1 MLNRTITL
9 FAGLWLCSA
18 SNVLHAQAGE
28 WTWLKGGSTINQT
41 GNWGSM
47 GVTSATTTPPSL
59 FQTEFWTAQDGTLW
73 MYGGRDTDA
82 HEYAALWKYD
92 PANNTWTW
100 IKGPNTYSYEGN
112 FGTMGVPAP
121 SNLPPA
127 KSYCMMSWTDLDGNF
142 WMYGGRNGSQFG
154 NGVENNDL
162 WRYEVATNN
171 WTWMKGSQADNPS
184 AVWGVKGVPNSTN
197 QPPALT
203 LALTW
208 TDDVGD
214 LWLFGGYSTQFL
226 GRYNAVW
233 RYQIS
238 TNTWTWMAGEDTINP
253 TVNYGS
259 MGVPA
264 PTNAPSGR
272 YAQSLGKSSDGKL
285 WFYGGTTSGNFQY
298 RDLWSFNTMTALF
311 TWEGGAEG
319 FSNSLL
325 NGPDYGT
332 LCTNDPLD
340 SIGGRKG
347 TTWRDSRDRLWLFG
361 EATDGSNPY
370 SRNDM
375 WTYCTANDQWTWVA
389 GPSATNDPGSWG
401 TVGVS
406 NPNNRPNGRLFGATW
421 TGADGSLYLFGG
433 LEAGPFFPTHN
444 DLWRFVPDPTCSPCA
459 INTDLAEY
467 NRNEELLVELSDG
480 QLVVKLPE
488 GVWLVRAFDST
499 GRVLFEEGG
508 SGTLALPT
516 DDVSTGLLIV
526 SASHSNGAQL
536 TAKVLLE

>member
-1 MLNRTITL
+1 M
-9 FAGLWLCSA
+9 
-18 SNVLHAQAGE
+18 
-28 WTWLKGGSTINQT
+28 
-41 GNWGSM
+41 
-47 GVTSATTTPPSL
+47 

-82 HEYAALWKYD
+82 QEYAALWKYD
-92 PANNTWTW
+92 PVGNTWTW
-100 IKGPNTYSYEGN
+100 IKGPNTYSFEGN

-171 WTWMKGSQADNPS
+171 WTWMKGSQVDNPS

-214 LWLFGGYSTQFL
+214 LWMFGGYSTQFL

-253 TVNYGS
+253 PANYGS

-311 TWEGGAEG
+311 TWEGGAQG
-319 FSNSLL
+319 FPNSLQ
-325 NGPDYGT
+325 NGPDYGV
-332 LCTNDPLD
+332 LCTYSPLD
-340 SIGGRKG
+340 SIGGRRG
-347 TTWRDSRDRLWLFG
+347 TTWRDSHDRLWLFG

-370 SRNDM
+370 SRNDL
-375 WTYCTANDQWTWVA
+375 WSYCTTSDQWTWVT
-389 GPSATNDPGSWG
+389 GPSVTNDPGSWG

-406 NPNNRPNGRLFGATW
+406 SPNNRPNGRLFAASW
-421 TGADGSLYLFGG
+421 TGADGSLYVYGG
-433 LEAGPFFPTHN
+433 LEAGSFFPTHN
-444 DLWRFVPDPTCSPCA
+444 DLWRFVPDLTCAPCA
-459 INTDLAEY
+459 TTTAVEDVSASENLRIVRDQQGLGV
-467 NRNEELLVELSDG
+467 LL
-480 QLVVKLPE
+480 PP
-488 GVWLVRAFDST
+488 GVWQVQVHDVI
-499 GRVLFEEGG
+499 GRLLHTQQAQGQVYLQRL
-508 SGTLALPT
+508 TTAA
-516 DDVSTGLLIV
+516 GLCIV
-526 SASHSNGAQL
+526 SATDEKGNRRTAQ
-536 TAKVLLE
+536 VRIN